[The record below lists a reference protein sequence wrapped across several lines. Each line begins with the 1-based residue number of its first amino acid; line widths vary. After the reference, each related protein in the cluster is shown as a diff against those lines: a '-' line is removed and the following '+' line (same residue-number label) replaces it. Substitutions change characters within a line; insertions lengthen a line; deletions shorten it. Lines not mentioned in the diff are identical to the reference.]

1 MLILQMNKGAIVNF
15 LAEAIHVTNTFAV
28 NAMLTS
34 QCFTKMIYTASFNKF
49 FLTSKN
55 LAPSF

>member
-1 MLILQMNKGAIVNF
+1 MNKGAIVNF
-15 LAEAIHVTNTFAV
+15 LAEAINVTNTFAV

-34 QCFTKMIYTASFNKF
+34 QCFIKMIYTASFNKF

-55 LAPSF
+55 PTPFF